1 MLRVRL
7 IDRSPDAVP
16 APVLPVPLTEVFFVT
31 RLRRYLITGL
41 LVWLPIGVTLLVVK
55 LLVDLMD
62 QTLVVL
68 PEAYRPDRLLGIHI
82 PGLGVVLSVLVVLS
96 TGVVMAHFF
105 GQQLLGAWEAIL
117 NRIPL
122 VRSIYSSVKQLSE
135 TLLSSGGQSFR
146 KVLLIEYPRKGL
158 WTLAFQT
165 GIEVGEAQAKTG
177 EEVIN
182 VYVPTTPNP
191 TSGFFLMVPRRDAV
205 ELEMSVDE
213 GLKMIISMGVVVP
226 KWRKESPPSAAD
238 VAEMSPKK

>member
-1 MLRVRL
+1 M
-7 IDRSPDAVP
+7 S
-16 APVLPVPLTEVFFVT
+16 

-41 LVWLPIGVTLLVVK
+41 LVWLPVGVTLLVVK
-55 LLVDLMD
+55 LLVDMMD
-62 QTLVVL
+62 QTLLLL
-68 PEAYRPDRLLGIHI
+68 PEAYRPDRLLGFHI
-82 PGLGVVLSVLVVLS
+82 PGLGVVLSVVVVLS

-105 GQQLLGAWEAIL
+105 GHQLVAAWEAVL

-122 VRSIYSSVKQLSE
+122 VRSIYASVKQLSE

-165 GIEVGEAQAKTG
+165 GTEEGEAQAKTG

-191 TSGFFLMVPRRDAV
+191 TSGFFLMVPRRDVV
-205 ELEMSVDE
+205 ELEMNVDE

-226 KWRKESPPSAAD
+226 KWRGSTPPPAG
-238 VAEMSPKK
+238 VIAEMPPKK